1 MLSYIGS
8 MFLYHDTG
16 WGIFNM
22 DIINFQY
29 LVEQAIKD
37 RRYLHQYPELS
48 GQEYETSQFI
58 QKRLEQLAIKIL
70 DYNSPSV
77 VAMINGTKGTKT
89 IALRADIDALPI
101 EEEGDKPYSS
111 NKPGI
116 AHMCGHD
123 GHTAILLAVAEWIT
137 LNKEKIEPNIM
148 LIFQSA
154 EEITPSGADALIQQ
168 GVLEG
173 VDTIF
178 GIHLWQ
184 GLEKGKIGL
193 THGAMMASV
202 DDFDI
207 VIQGSG
213 GHGSMP
219 HETIDPIY
227 IASQLMQAFQSI
239 ISRSINPIEAGVITI
254 GTMQAGTTYNIIPDT
269 ARLSG
274 TIRALT
280 PETVKTIQT
289 NMVSL
294 TEGICQTFGAQ
305 GKIEFILGTPPLIN
319 DPKQSRLIESIVC
332 EKFGADVF
340 KLVDPVM
347 GGEDFSYY
355 VQHKPGAFIFVGM
368 GGEKS
373 QYPHHHPKFDID
385 EGVFPDAIRLF
396 IEIIMHHHS

>member
-8 MFLYHDTG
+8 MFLYNDTG
-16 WGIFNM
+16 WSIFNM
-22 DIINFQY
+22 EITNLQH
-29 LVEQAIKD
+29 LTEQAIKD

-48 GQEYETSQFI
+48 GKEYETSRFI
-58 QKRLEQLAIKIL
+58 RKRLKRLAIEIL

-101 EEEGDKPYSS
+101 VEEGDKPYSS
-111 NKPGI
+111 KKPGI

-168 GVLEG
+168 GVLEN

-193 THGAMMASV
+193 AHGPMMASV
-202 DDFDI
+202 DDFNI

-227 IASQLMQAFQSI
+227 IASHLMQAFQGI
-239 ISRSINPIEAGVITI
+239 ISRNINPIEAGVITV
-254 GTMQAGTTYNIIPDT
+254 GNMQAGTTYNIIPDT
-269 ARLSG
+269 AKLSG

-289 NMVSL
+289 KMVSL

-319 DPKQSRLIESIVC
+319 DSHQSHMVASIVA

-340 KLVDPVM
+340 ELVPPVM

-355 VQHKPGAFIFVGM
+355 LQHRPGAFIFVGM

-385 EGVFPDAIRLF
+385 EDVFPDAIRLF
-396 IEIIMHHHS
+396 IEMIMHHHS